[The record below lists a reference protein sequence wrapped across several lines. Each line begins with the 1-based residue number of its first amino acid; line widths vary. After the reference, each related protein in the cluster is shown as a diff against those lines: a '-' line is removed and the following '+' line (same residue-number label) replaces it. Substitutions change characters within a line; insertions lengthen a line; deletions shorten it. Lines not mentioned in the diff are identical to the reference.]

1 MGPGRSGAARSKG
14 RFSSRGCRGSVAHTR
29 FRTSAF
35 RTVRQYM
42 SVILSPRIC
51 GDLLQRA

>member
-1 MGPGRSGAARSKG
+1 MGPGRSEAARSKG
-14 RFSSRGCRGSVAHTR
+14 RFSSRGCRGSVAHTQ